1 MLDQLGQVSPGHRVW
16 LRVNPG
22 FGHGRSQKTNTGGGL
37 NKHGIWYTDL
47 PAALDV
53 IQRHHLQL
61 VSIHMH
67 IGSGVDYAHLE
78 QVCGAM
84 VRQVLRIRSG
94 FTGYFCGRW
103 AFYSYQQGEE
113 AVDTEHYYGLWNA
126 AREQIARHLGHPVKL
141 EIEPGRFLVARA
153 GVLITQVRSV
163 KPWVTFLL
171 CWLMPGSTI

>member
-1 MLDQLGQVSPGHRVW
+1 MRVLLICSTNWVRFLEGHRVW

-22 FGHGRSQKTNTGGGL
+22 FGHGHSQNQYRWR
-37 NKHGIWYTDL
+37 NSKHGIWYTDL

-61 VSIHMH
+61 VGIPHAH
-67 IGSGVDYAHLE
+67 WFWRRLCPSGTGMWCY
-78 QVCGAM
+78 GASGPR
-84 VRQVLRIRSG
+84 VQSG

-103 AFYSYQQGEE
+103 AFCSYQQGEE

-141 EIEPGRFLVARA
+141 EIEPGRFLVARRLA
-153 GVLITQVRSV
+153 Y
-163 KPWVTFLL
+163 
-171 CWLMPGSTI
+171 